1 MFTVYYSVTGMEGP
15 GSAKVNPVRNG
26 NRLQDADRGVFR
38 IAGRT
43 RRGLERGLHGNGGQA
58 ATAQPS
64 EGAEMK
70 IYLLMLLI
78 GALFTAIHFTQV
90 PDADAK
96 SVSR

>member
-1 MFTVYYSVTGMEGP
+1 MEEP
-15 GSAKVNPVRNG
+15 GSAKINPVRGG
-26 NRLQDADRGVFR
+26 NRLPGADRRGFPDDR
-38 IAGRT
+38 ADT
-43 RRGLERGLHGNGGQA
+43 GLERGLHSNGGQA

-64 EGAEMK
+64 DGAEMK

-96 SVSR
+96 PVSR